1 MADEGKKYRWTRMT
15 QPAQS
20 EPPSP
25 RRLDRGDTSAVLAL
39 SVLVAVSYL
48 PAMLWGG
55 FVWDDIGI
63 IETQPVREAGGL
75 WQIWFS
81 PGSIARESHYW
92 PLVYTTFWLEHK
104 LWGFAPAGYHVVN
117 VLLHAANTLLLWRLL
132 RRLTVPGAWAI
143 AAVFA
148 VHPVHVESVAWVIER
163 KDVLSSL
170 FYLTAA
176 LTWMRW
182 VESPRPGRY
191 ALALGLFAAGMLS
204 KSMVVTLPA
213 ALLIWHWWK
222 QGRVTARD
230 LIRLT
235 PLFAVGLAIAA
246 GDVWYSRSVNPVSLE
261 YSAIERMLI
270 AARALWFYAGKLAW
284 PADLAFVYPFWDVRV
299 ADPLGWGC
307 AVAAAGLAVALWSLR
322 HRIGRGPLAGALF
335 FAVTLSPV
343 LGFVDHNYMA
353 AHAFVADRYQYL
365 ASAGL
370 LAVIIGAAAH
380 GVAAARAAGRLPDL
394 AMKGV
399 TGFMVVILAVLGTL
413 TWRQAAIYSDPL
425 TFNRHIISLNPR
437 AWNAHLNLSVR
448 LAQRERMEE
457 ALAASLAAVKLNPK
471 GIKPNRM
478 LGRVLF
484 ELGRFE
490 EAEKHWRRV
499 LELAPRYPL
508 AHRGLG
514 VALFKQGRLEESLA
528 ATRAALEQRPD
539 WDVAMAG
546 LGVILNELGRFD
558 EAERHLRRARELH
571 PRHIRIL
578 QNLGESLRRTGRH
591 EEALDLYRSAVEI
604 EPDYAPAHGAMGVI
618 LLAMRRHDEAIDAM
632 QRAVTLAPDSPQA
645 PGLHASLGKAA
656 RETGRIEMAARYYER
671 ALQSDPRY
679 TDALLGLALVR
690 FRQQRYDQAR
700 PLLQTI
706 IEMEPG
712 HALAHANMGVALY
725 HLGHER
731 EAVESI
737 DRALALDPTLEH
749 VRAGRTRI
757 LESMAND
764 AGSP

>member
-1 MADEGKKYRWTRMT
+1 MITG
-15 QPAQS
+15 
-20 EPPSP
+20 EPSMSLS
-25 RRLDRGDTSAVLAL
+25 RRERLSIHSLAL
-39 SVLVAVSYL
+39 LVAVSYL

-55 FVWDDIGI
+55 FVWDDVGI
-63 IETQPVREAGGL
+63 TGAQSVREAAGL
-75 WQIWFS
+75 WRIWFS
-81 PGSIARESHYW
+81 PRSIGSETHYW

-132 RRLTVPGAWAI
+132 RRLTIPGAWVI
-143 AAVFA
+143 AAAFA

-170 FYLTAA
+170 FYLAAA

-182 VESPRPGRY
+182 VETPRKGRY
-191 ALALGLFAAGMLS
+191 ALALGLFVAGMLS
-204 KSMVVTLPA
+204 KSMVVTLPV

-235 PLFAVGLAIAA
+235 PFFAVGLAIAA
-246 GDVWYSRSVNPVSLE
+246 GDVWYSRSENPVSLE
-261 YSAIERMLI
+261 YSAIERILI
-270 AARALWFYAGKLAW
+270 ASRALWFYAGKLVW
-284 PADLAFVYPFWDVRV
+284 PTYLAVVYPFWDVRV
-299 ADPLGWGC
+299 ADPLAWGY

-353 AHAFVADRYQYL
+353 EYAFVADRYQYL

-380 GVAAARAAGRLPDL
+380 GVAAARAAGRLSDV
-394 AMKGV
+394 AMKGG
-399 TGFMVVILAVLGTL
+399 TGFMVATLAVLGTL

-425 TFNRHIISLNPR
+425 TFNRHILSLNPQ
-437 AWNAHLNLSVR
+437 AWSAHQNLSVALFDR
-448 LAQRERMEE
+448 GRKEE
-457 ALAASLAAVKLNPK
+457 ALAASLVAVELRPK
-471 GIKPNRM
+471 NIKPNHQ
-478 LGRVLF
+478 LGRILL

-490 EAEKHWRRV
+490 EAENHWRRV
-499 LELAPRYPL
+499 LEMVPRYAP

-514 VALFKQGRLEESLA
+514 VALFKQGRLEEALT

-539 WDVAMAG
+539 WDIAMASVG
-546 LGVILNELGRFD
+546 AILNDLGRFD
-558 EAERHLRRARELH
+558 EAEQQLRQARELH
-571 PRHIRIL
+571 PRHTRIL

-591 EEALDLYRSAVEI
+591 EEALDLYGSVVEI
-604 EPDYAPAHGAMGVI
+604 EPDYAPAHGAMGVV
-618 LLAMRRHDEAIDAM
+618 LLDMQRYDEAIDAM
-632 QRAVTLAPDSPQA
+632 KQAVALEPDSPQA
-645 PGLHASLGKAA
+645 PGLYASMGKAA
-656 RETGRIEMAARYYER
+656 RRTGRIEMAAGYYER
-671 ALQSDPRY
+671 ALQSDPRR
-679 TDALLGLALVR
+679 TDALLGLAMVR
-690 FRQQRYDQAR
+690 FRQQRYDEAR

-706 IEMEPG
+706 IESEPG

-725 HLGHER
+725 HLGHKR

-737 DRALALDPTLEH
+737 DRALALDPTLER
-749 VRAGRTRI
+749 VRAARARM
-757 LESMAND
+757 LESM
-764 AGSP
+764 GQRRR

>member
-1 MADEGKKYRWTRMT
+1 MSLSRREGLTIL
-15 QPAQS
+15 S
-20 EPPSP
+20 
-25 RRLDRGDTSAVLAL
+25 LAL
-39 SVLVAVSYL
+39 LVAVSYL

-55 FVWDDIGI
+55 FVWDDVGI
-63 IETQPVREAGGL
+63 TGAQPVREATGL
-75 WQIWFS
+75 WRIWFS
-81 PGSIARESHYW
+81 PGSIGSETHYW

-117 VLLHAANTLLLWRLL
+117 VLLHAANTILLWRLL

-182 VESPRPGRY
+182 VETPRPGRY

-222 QGRVTARD
+222 QGRVTAQD

-235 PLFAVGLAIAA
+235 PFFAVALAIAA

-284 PADLAFVYPFWDVRV
+284 PTDLAVVYPFWDVRV
-299 ADPLGWGC
+299 ADPLAWGC
-307 AVAAAGLAVALWSLR
+307 AVAAAGLTVALWTLR
-322 HRIGRGPLAGALF
+322 HRIGRGPLAGTLF

-343 LGFVDHNYMA
+343 LGFVGHNYMA
-353 AHAFVADRYQYL
+353 EYAFVADRYQYL

-370 LAVIIGAAAH
+370 LAVVIGAAAH
-380 GVAAARAAGRLPDL
+380 GVAAARAAGRLPDA
-394 AMKGV
+394 AMKGAAGLTV
-399 TGFMVVILAVLGTL
+399 ATLAVLGTL

-437 AWNAHLNLSVR
+437 AWSAHQNLSVA
-448 LAQRERMEE
+448 LFDRERAEE
-457 ALAASLAAVKLNPK
+457 ALAASVVAVELNPK
-471 GIKPNRM
+471 AIKPNVL
-478 LGRVLF
+478 LGKILL

-490 EAEKHWRRV
+490 EAEKHWRHV
-499 LELAPRYPL
+499 LELVPRYPA

-514 VALFKQGRLEESLA
+514 VALFKQGRLEEALTA
-528 ATRAALEQRPD
+528 IRAALEQRPD
-539 WDVAMAG
+539 WDVAMAS
-546 LGVILNELGRFD
+546 LGAVLNDLGRFD
-558 EAERHLRRARELH
+558 EAERHLRQARELH
-571 PRHIRIL
+571 PRHTRIL
-578 QNLGESLRRTGRH
+578 HNLGESLRRTGRH
-591 EEALDLYRSAVEI
+591 EEALDLYGSVVEI
-604 EPDYAPAHGAMGVI
+604 EPDYAPAHGAMGVV

-632 QRAVTLAPDSPQA
+632 QRAVTLEPDSPQA
-645 PGLHASLGKAA
+645 PGLYASLGKAA
-656 RETGRIEMAARYYER
+656 RETGRTEMAASYYER
-671 ALQSDPRY
+671 ALQGDPRR
-679 TDALLGLALVR
+679 TDALLGLAMVR
-690 FRQQRYDQAR
+690 FRQQRYAEAR

-725 HLGHER
+725 HLGRKR

-737 DRALALDPTLEH
+737 DRALALDPTLER
-749 VRAGRTRI
+749 VRAGRARI
-757 LESMAND
+757 LESM
-764 AGSP
+764 GQRRR